1 MMKRHIT
8 AAALSFVFFFTLTS
22 HALPA
27 APKEQPAPD
36 ISSPEVLA
44 QIGKKVV
51 TKADFE
57 ARIAALPPEYQNRMK
72 TDAQKKEFLEGF
84 VQAQLLAMEARAQK
98 IDKRKALQTRI
109 EDMTTSILAQEY
121 ARQILDKVPKTT
133 DAQIKAQYE
142 KNKSTYL
149 TPAMVSA
156 QHILVK
162 VDAAA
167 KPEDAKAAQAKA
179 EGIKKELDGGAD
191 FGKLAEKYS
200 DDPGSKG
207 RGGDLGFFAKD
218 RMVPEFSQAAFT
230 MKKGEISRP
239 VKTNFGYHLIK
250 VNDIKAEKQMD
261 LKEATPQ
268 IKTQLEN
275 QARQTA
281 VQKEIARLKKKY
293 NVQVK

>member
-1 MMKRHIT
+1 MKRQLPML
-8 AAALSFVFFFTLTS
+8 ALFLLLMLSPHSVL
-22 HALPA
+22 A
-27 APKEQPAPD
+27 APQEQPAQD
-36 ISSPEVLA
+36 ASAEVLA

-57 ARIAALPPEYQNRMK
+57 ARIASLPPEYQNRMK

-98 IDKRKALQTRI
+98 MDKKKAVQTRI

-142 KNKSTYL
+142 KNKSAYL
-149 TPAMVSA
+149 TPATVSA

-167 KPEDAKAAQAKA
+167 KPEDAKAALAKA

-218 RMVPEFSQAAFT
+218 RMVPEFSQAAFK
-230 MKKGEISRP
+230 MKKGEISSP
-239 VKTNFGYHLIK
+239 VKTTFGYHLIK

-268 IKTQLEN
+268 IKQQLEN
-275 QARQTA
+275 QARQMA
-281 VQKEIARLKKKY
+281 VQKEISRLKKKY
-293 NVQVK
+293 NVVVK